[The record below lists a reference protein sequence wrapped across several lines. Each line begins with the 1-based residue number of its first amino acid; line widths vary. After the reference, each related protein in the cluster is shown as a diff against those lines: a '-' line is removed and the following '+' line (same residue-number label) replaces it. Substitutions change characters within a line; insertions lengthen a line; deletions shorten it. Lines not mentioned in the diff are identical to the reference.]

1 MAIAYR
7 TQYSFCVVK
16 ASVSARQLFFCV
28 KNGPFWMSLASLL
41 LRYCPF
47 EKLALYQVIAY
58 GKREEEGEECTCQS
72 IDTERRGYRGRCY
85 LLEEQRRSDIPEK
98 ADGKSIPQHATSPLI
113 SDNFRL
119 ESSLWTKC
127 NIQHLERALYRKYI
141 HWLFLFFFSFYPPK
155 RTAVGIQNFWAH
167 GVHVPDKQGSGK
179 GRIS

>member
-1 MAIAYR
+1 MKPEAGGY
-7 TQYSFCVVK
+7 
-16 ASVSARQLFFCV
+16 SVSHPVFFLCRESIGLSPATFLLCE
-28 KNGPFWMSLASLL
+28 KWSFLDLLLYYISILL

-47 EKLALYQVIAY
+47 EKLALYQVTAY
-58 GKREEEGEECTCQS
+58 GKREGEGEECTCQS

-141 HWLFLFFFSFYPPK
+141 H
-155 RTAVGIQNFWAH
+155 
-167 GVHVPDKQGSGK
+167 
-179 GRIS
+179 